1 MASQVHEFNVE
12 MTCEGCAT
20 AVTNVLN
27 KKEGINNVQV
37 DLQGNKVSVTS
48 ALPSDEILQVIKKTG
63 KSCQFLG
70 IKK

>member
-1 MASQVHEFNVE
+1 M
-12 MTCEGCAT
+12 
-20 AVTNVLN
+20 
-27 KKEGINNVQV
+27 QV